1 MNYFSIP
8 GIFYW
13 AVPLLF
19 VLGMIQIVKRG
30 RKGLWRLG
38 FKETGNSLIWIFGLI
53 YVMFLIVFIVST
65 TVPITGYFETQA
77 LRYETEAT
85 RWALMFLPYIYIFT
99 GLMFSIWILVKAWS
113 NPVKYNSKEK
123 EILRKEKMKLKKRLG
138 WFGRFIREV

>member
-77 LRYETEAT
+77 LRYETEAA

-113 NPVKYNSKEK
+113 NPIRYNSKEK

-138 WFGRFIREV
+138 WFGRFIGEV

>member
-19 VLGMIQIVKRG
+19 VLSMIQIVKRG

-53 YVMFLIVFIVST
+53 YVMFLIIFVTST
-65 TVPITGYFETQA
+65 AAPIAGYFETQA

-138 WFGRFIREV
+138 WFGRFIGEV

>member
-113 NPVKYNSKEK
+113 NPIRYNSKEK

-138 WFGRFIREV
+138 WFGRFIGEV

>member
-8 GIFYW
+8 GIFYQI
-13 AVPLLF
+13 VPLLF

-38 FKETGNSLIWIFGLI
+38 FKETGNFLIWIFGLI
-53 YVMFLIVFIVST
+53 YVMFLIIFITST
-65 TVPITGYFETQA
+65 AAPIADYFETQA
-77 LRYETEAT
+77 LRYEAEAI
-85 RWALMFLPYIYIFT
+85 RWSLIFLPYIYIFT

-138 WFGRFIREV
+138 WFGRFIGEV

>member
-13 AVPLLF
+13 AVPPLF

-53 YVMFLIVFIVST
+53 YVMFLIIFITST
-65 TVPITGYFETQA
+65 AAPIADYFEAQT
-77 LRYETEAT
+77 LRYETEAI
-85 RWALMFLPYIYIFT
+85 RWSLIFLPTVYIFT

-113 NPVKYNSKEK
+113 NPIRYNSKEE
-123 EILRKEKMKLKKRLG
+123 EILKDEKMKLREKLG
-138 WFGRFIREV
+138 WFGRFIGEV

>member
-19 VLGMIQIVKRG
+19 VLGIIQIVKRG

-138 WFGRFIREV
+138 WFGRFIGEV

>member
-19 VLGMIQIVKRG
+19 VLSMIQIVKRG

-77 LRYETEAT
+77 LRYETEAA

-138 WFGRFIREV
+138 WFGRFIGEV

>member
-19 VLGMIQIVKRG
+19 VLSMIQIVKRG

>member
-113 NPVKYNSKEK
+113 NPIRYNSKEK

>member
-19 VLGMIQIVKRG
+19 VLSMIQIVKRG

-138 WFGRFIREV
+138 WFGRFIGEV